1 MQKFKS
7 EPLPSPQYPITPLS
21 SNFPKPNN
29 NNPMFGFPEDNLFRI
44 EAEYDLHYLDNSFC
58 HVRKNSFI
66 DLLSYEKSTQDSDLE
81 GINIDHYSLDLPAIK
96 ICPQDF
102 EQVKL
107 LLDDFPDLTVVQRP
121 KAEVTRKLMETHDQK
136 TEKIGTLT
144 IQERMKKIDRYLE
157 KKKKRTWVKKIHY
170 NCRKRVADK
179 RLRIKGR
186 FVTSNKKK

>member
-1 MQKFKS
+1 
-7 EPLPSPQYPITPLS
+7 
-21 SNFPKPNN
+21 
-29 NNPMFGFPEDNLFRI
+29 MFGFPEDNFFRI
-44 EAEYDLHYLDNSFC
+44 EAEYDFHILDNSFC
-58 HVRKNSFI
+58 RDRKNSFI
-66 DLLSYEKSTQDSDLE
+66 DLLSYEKSTQGSDLDH
-81 GINIDHYSLDLPAIK
+81 INIDHFSSDLPALHL
-96 ICPQDF
+96 CPQEF

-107 LLDDFPDLTVVQRP
+107 LLDDYPDLTVIQRP
-121 KAEVTRKLMETHDQK
+121 KPEVPRKLIEPQDQK

-144 IQERMKKIDRYLE
+144 IQERLKKIDRYLE